1 MSLRDTCTMTLDE
14 LGILLQE
21 WSRHEEARYRERWEQ
36 VRFLAHKVLL
46 PYAKKGL
53 SLTDVARFA
62 WEPEPD
68 HRPVSREKFKK
79 MVERFGEH

>member
-1 MSLRDTCTMTLDE
+1 MTLDE

-21 WSRHEEARYRERWEQ
+21 WSRHEEICYRERWEQ